1 MDSPQGKILSFVDDA
16 PGRRAMVDVG
26 ASAACPR
33 CAAGKGCGAGLFATQ
48 NERRCLEAL
57 IPDGLHC
64 AVGDIVEV
72 SLTTDNVFRAALVV
86 YGLPMSGAIVAAA
99 IAFALALTDSAA
111 VAVALGG
118 LMLGLAIARQHLNRL
133 ACLRRFV
140 PTISRRLQ
148 DDGSG
153 A

>member
-1 MDSPQGKILSFVDDA
+1 
-16 PGRRAMVDVG
+16 
-26 ASAACPR
+26 
-33 CAAGKGCGAGLFATQ
+33 
-48 NERRCLEAL
+48 
-57 IPDGLHC
+57 
-64 AVGDIVEV
+64 
-72 SLTTDNVFRAALVV
+72 
-86 YGLPMSGAIVAAA
+86 MSGAIVAAA

-118 LMLGLAIARQHLNRL
+118 LMLGLAIARQRLNRL